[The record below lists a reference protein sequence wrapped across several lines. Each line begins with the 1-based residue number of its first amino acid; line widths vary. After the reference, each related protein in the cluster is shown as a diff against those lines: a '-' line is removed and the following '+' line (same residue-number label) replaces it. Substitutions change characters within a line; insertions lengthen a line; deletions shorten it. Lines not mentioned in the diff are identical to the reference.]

1 MTARNG
7 EPIYF
12 LIQVLEKGAHM
23 NQNYP
28 EYIMKKL
35 REWDDLDVND
45 KSRDDELQELSPE
58 EAFDRV
64 LSYEGIFGYRASI
77 LGWIEDIFKVK
88 LMPFSGYQSRQ
99 DFVQGLGNIFAVQDE
114 MGGVSAMRM
123 DENDQV
129 TIFFKGGG
137 THHANCAMDSKRTII
152 YDILKQGF

>member
-1 MTARNG
+1 
-7 EPIYF
+7 
-12 LIQVLEKGAHM
+12 M

-28 EYIMKKL
+28 EHILKKL
-35 REWDDLDVND
+35 REWDDMDEND
-45 KSRDDELQELSPE
+45 KSRDAEWQELSPE

-88 LMPFSGYQSRQ
+88 LMPYSGYQTRQ

-129 TIFFKGGG
+129 TIFFEGGG
-137 THHANCAMDSKRTII
+137 THGANCAMDSKRAII